1 MRQFF
6 QSTAKAAGF
15 LVVVCGLVTY
25 ISSGIAL
32 ARAAAVLDV
41 GIALVLLLLLS
52 FALIVPLLLY
62 MHYQLQTTGRT
73 QVLAKVGLTCTLAL
87 WPMISIGGAFL
98 DAPSLRVVGIAIE
111 AVFLSGWMLL
121 GYVYLTQRGIWK
133 GFGVFHIAWWI
144 YVVYIS
150 WEPARG
156 STLILGQ
163 LVDVYLAVAG
173 TTLLILSADGP
184 ESGALPSATGESV
197 G

>member
-1 MRQFF
+1 M
-6 QSTAKAAGF
+6 
-15 LVVVCGLVTY
+15 
-25 ISSGIAL
+25 
-32 ARAAAVLDV
+32 
-41 GIALVLLLLLS
+41 
-52 FALIVPLLLY
+52 
-62 MHYQLQTTGRT
+62 
-73 QVLAKVGLTCTLAL
+73 
-87 WPMISIGGAFL
+87 